1 VSELFLSLLSKRGK
15 RKRHITQTGERIV
28 LVGSIPNEIELK
40 RDPSVT
46 VCDGKGRTIMSGLG
60 DAHTHMTWN
69 GGDINQLGKMNAD
82 EHLLLPEENAK
93 CYLDSGYTM

>member
-1 VSELFLSLLSKRGK
+1 MFRLLSKK
-15 RKRHITQTGERIV
+15 RERNKHVTQIGERIV
-28 LVGSIPNEIELK
+28 RVGFIPNEIELK
-40 RDPSVT
+40 RDPNVT

-69 GGDINQLGKMNAD
+69 GGDINQLGKMNAE
-82 EHLLLPEENAK
+82 EHLLLTEQNAK